1 MPFSISLY
9 WLLFLLPTSPPV
21 KYVEEFIKMINILKA
36 HVNIQDD
43 FLKLN
48 LFIDTDKGIDIVDK
62 VNSRTRD
69 EEDEE

>member
-1 MPFSISLY
+1 
-9 WLLFLLPTSPPV
+9 
-21 KYVEEFIKMINILKA
+21 MINILKA

-48 LFIDTDKGIDIVDK
+48 LFIDTDRGIDIVDR